1 MLTNINRTQQR
12 ELIEQQDHKEAPTTS
27 IEHNMEAMTNNKS
40 VMQEGSDDNKHKR
53 LIKEK
58 NNT

>member
-1 MLTNINRTQQR
+1 VLTNNNRTQQR
-12 ELIEQQDHKEAPTTS
+12 KLNKQQGHKEAPTTS

-40 VMQEGSDDNKHKR
+40 VMQEGSNDNKHKR
-53 LIKEK
+53 LVKEK